1 MLYAH
6 PKVDSSS
13 ARIRFVGFGSSSL
26 DLEVFS
32 YVNESDYGAYLEVAE
47 DLNLRIMEILA
58 RGGLRLAVPAQRTLV
73 EPGSHP
79 DPERAQ
85 QTEKQV
91 QNWRENHQLY
101 LPSFPEEVIS
111 QLRQSLEY
119 PPNGTPTAAD
129 HQPGPANGLPP
140 TGRPPS

>member
-1 MLYAH
+1 
-6 PKVDSSS
+6 
-13 ARIRFVGFGSSSL
+13 
-26 DLEVFS
+26 
-32 YVNESDYGAYLEVAE
+32 
-47 DLNLRIMEILA
+47 MEILA
-58 RGGLRLAVPAQRTLV
+58 RGGLRLAVPARRTLV

-119 PPNGTPTAAD
+119 PPGGAPTAD